1 MQMKSL
7 PDEYFMNLALKEAL
21 EALEEDE
28 VPIGCVIVA
37 QNQIVG
43 KGYNQVERLHDITA
57 HAEIIA
63 ITAASNYFNNKYLK
77 DCTLYVTIEPC
88 MMCAAA
94 MGWAQLR
101 RIVYGTPDIKKGYT
115 CFQPSPLHPKTIVDS
130 GIMQQ
135 ECAALVKDFF
145 RKKRDF

>member
-1 MQMKSL
+1 MKSL

-101 RIVYGTPDIKKGYT
+101 RIVYGTADIKKGYT

-145 RKKRDF
+145 RKKRDL

>member
-1 MQMKSL
+1 MKSL

-21 EALEEDE
+21 VALEEDE

-43 KGYNQVERLHDITA
+43 KGYNQVERLRDTTA

>member
-7 PDEYFMNLALKEAL
+7 PDENFMNLALKEARK
-21 EALEEDE
+21 ALEEDE

-37 QNQIVG
+37 QNQIIG

-63 ITAASNYFNNKYLK
+63 ITAASNYFNNKYLR

-101 RIVYGTPDIKKGYT
+101 RIVYGTADIKKGYT

-130 GIMQQ
+130 GIMQE

-145 RKKRDF
+145 RKKRDL